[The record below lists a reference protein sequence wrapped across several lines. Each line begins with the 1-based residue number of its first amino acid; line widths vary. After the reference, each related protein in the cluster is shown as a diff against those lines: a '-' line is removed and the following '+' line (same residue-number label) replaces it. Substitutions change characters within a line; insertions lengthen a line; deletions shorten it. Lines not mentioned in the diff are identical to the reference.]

1 MGAGSIYRAPHFTIL
16 GNGRI
21 KYNKSVRDSLEC
33 IRVDRVVC
41 VIEHDDDSRLDVD
54 LDLCHGGRLGHPIL

>member
-1 MGAGSIYRAPHFTIL
+1 MGAGDIYRTPHSTIL
-16 GNGRI
+16 SNGRV